1 MLVIGDVTTYNGAI
15 TTADNTENVY
25 DRDKDSVI
33 NFNISYTDKNAM
45 TEDVEM
51 ISTEVD
57 NRGRTAL
64 LNSNNTVA
72 NRTNKTKSEFSLL

>member
-1 MLVIGDVTTYNGAI
+1 MHI
-15 TTADNTENVY
+15 
-25 DRDKDSVI
+25 I

-51 ISTEVD
+51 ISTEVN
-57 NRGRTAL
+57 NRGRTAS

-72 NRTNKTKSEFSLL
+72 NRTNKTNKLNAINLVAKPKTKNIGRINSAAVPR